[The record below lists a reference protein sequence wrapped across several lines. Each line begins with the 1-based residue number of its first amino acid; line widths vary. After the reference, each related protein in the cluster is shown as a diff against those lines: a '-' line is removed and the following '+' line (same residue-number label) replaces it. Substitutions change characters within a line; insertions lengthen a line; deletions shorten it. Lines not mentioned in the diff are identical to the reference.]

1 MVRRYPQF
9 GLWFIG
15 NQWFRYYDKFIVE
28 GITKSGSLA
37 IRWIENKLNN
47 HLNKV
52 LKTDDDYV
60 VIIDT
65 DSVYLT
71 MEELVKKTIKSD
83 NGNNKDDKLSR

>member
-1 MVRRYPQF
+1 MDQ
-9 GLWFIG
+9 L
-15 NQWFRYYDKFIVE
+15 
-28 GITKSGSLA
+28 S

-60 VIIDT
+60 LLSDT

-71 MEELVKKTIKSD
+71 MEELVTETILKVIMC
-83 NGNNKDDKLSR
+83 